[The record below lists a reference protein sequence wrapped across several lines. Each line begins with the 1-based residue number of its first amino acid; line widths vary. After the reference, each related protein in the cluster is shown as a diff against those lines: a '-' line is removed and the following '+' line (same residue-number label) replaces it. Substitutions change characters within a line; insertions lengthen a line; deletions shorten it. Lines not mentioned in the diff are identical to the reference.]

1 MTSKLTRLLENG
13 LHTWASSKSC
23 GQLQE
28 AHDLSLEVSSQNTSP
43 GVVRIAA
50 PAVFLFEIDSDLP
63 GIFWIIL
70 PISGTSFFL
79 LFFFLDVHN
88 PRTPF
93 IQGLKAVDWYGSA
106 SMLGITIML
115 LLGLNFGGS
124 AFAWKSPT
132 VIGLIV
138 SSSLMLLTFI
148 FVEKRLA
155 KCPLMPLRLFKD
167 RSNVASLAFGFFHDF
182 VGPPPYI

>member
-1 MTSKLTRLLENG
+1 MTSELTRLLENG
-13 LHTWASSKSC
+13 LYTWASSKSC

-28 AHDLSLEVSSQNTSP
+28 TQDPFLEVFSRNTSP

-50 PAVFLFEIDSDLP
+50 PAVFLFEIDSDVP

-93 IQGLKAVDWYGSA
+93 IQGLKAIDWYGSA
-106 SMLGITIML
+106 SMLGITVML
-115 LLGLNFGGS
+115 LLVLDLGGS

-138 SSSLMLLTFI
+138 SSSLMFLTSI
-148 FVEKRLA
+148 IVEKKLA
-155 KCPLMPLRLFKD
+155 KYPLMPLGLFKD